1 MNCLGSPSLACLLV
15 CWLSTSALAQ
25 NAAPAAAQAGSTPG
39 APGASAP
46 AAVPQPHSARA
57 PQFPAPPQQGQS
69 APAQTIPGTT
79 QQQTNYGPGNYPA
92 ATGPGQPAGS
102 GTVHNG
108 VAPLPPLAPPT
119 TGARGNEAV
128 SPFTSKQII
137 QMRKQFDNTRKAK
150 AYRPV
155 RSIPRI
161 SSVTVDLSPGG
172 SLPIARVMPGEM
184 ATLVFLDA
192 GGAPWPLAAAPRVS
206 DGRYFDAEWLKGTAT
221 VVISALSPYEE
232 GNLSV
237 MLQDFP
243 TPVVVK
249 LVTGE
254 PDSNSKGRVVD
265 YRLDL
270 RIPGRAPG
278 SPKGLVGTSKI
289 ALYDDTMQRFLD
301 GLPPRPAKAVKT
313 IGTTSARVQVW
324 ALEGAL
330 FVRTVLDIQT
340 AFDQSIAAGDGTRV
354 YRLPPTPFVTLS
366 DGGRST
372 TLQLDID

>member
-1 MNCLGSPSLACLLV
+1 VS
-15 CWLSTSALAQ
+15 Q
-25 NAAPAAAQAGSTPG
+25 AAQAQAMPGSSP
-39 APGASAP
+39 
-46 AAVPQPHSARA
+46 
-57 PQFPAPPQQGQS
+57 
-69 APAQTIPGTT
+69 
-79 QQQTNYGPGNYPA
+79 QQTNYGPGNYPA
-92 ATGPGQPAGS
+92 VSGAGQGGGNGAGN
-102 GTVHNG
+102 NG
-108 VAPLPPLAPPT
+108 IAPLPPLAPPPSGA
-119 TGARGNEAV
+119 TGQATI
-128 SPFTSKQII
+128 SPFTPGQIV
-137 QMRKQFDNTRKAK
+137 QMRKQFDKTRKAK

-161 SSVTVDLSPGG
+161 SSVTVDLSPGA
-172 SLPIARVMPGEM
+172 SLPVARVMPGEM
-184 ATLVFLDA
+184 ATVVFLDA

-243 TPVVVK
+243 TPVVIK

-254 PDSNSKGRVVD
+254 PDSAAKTRVVD

-301 GLPPRPAKAVKT
+301 GIPPKPAKIVKAS
-313 IGTTSARVQVW
+313 GTTSARVQVW

-340 AFDQSIAAGDGTRV
+340 AFDQCIAAGDGTRV